1 MGYYDQY
8 NRDGNMPYVIC
19 AGSSSGSVGYCYS
32 PFWAADDCYT
42 IESECLNERFVYFA
56 MKRNNQELFH
66 QVRKGSMPRLSHTAI
81 DSMLVPVPPLEEQ
94 VRIVSIL
101 DKLELLINDLSDS
114 LPAEIKARQQ
124 QYEYYRDQLL
134 TFKRAN

>member
-1 MGYYDQY
+1 
-8 NRDGNMPYVIC
+8 
-19 AGSSSGSVGYCYS
+19 
-32 PFWAADDCYT
+32 
-42 IESECLNERFVYFA
+42 
-56 MKRNNQELFH
+56 
-66 QVRKGSMPRLSHTAI
+66 
-81 DSMLVPVPPLEEQ
+81 MLVPVPPLEEQ

-101 DKLELLINDLSDS
+101 DKLEMLINDLSDS